1 MLLYI
6 FIQGPFTVSVVIYD
20 DIALQ
25 EEAATHKYI
34 DEIVVSNI
42 ELSQS
47 ESFSP
52 AQSYN
57 GDKGIAVMS
66 FSYRIQCADGYSGS
80 DCSTPPEVQTC
91 STMTTICNG

>member
-1 MLLYI
+1 MLKFI
-6 FIQGPFTVSVVIYD
+6 FLNVLIFFCSFLKLLFRGPFTVSVVIYD

-57 GDKGIAVMS
+57 GRQRNSND
-66 FSYRIQCADGYSGS
+66 
-80 DCSTPPEVQTC
+80 EL
-91 STMTTICNG
+91 